1 MNIEKISK
9 IISTV
14 SRVGTVL
21 LGGVIAL
28 FYCIIVD
35 LLNFELFESLVLSAF
50 GFGILL
56 LCIIVSQVM
65 GINEN

>member
-1 MNIEKISK
+1 MNKEKISK

-21 LGGVIAL
+21 IGGVIAL

-35 LLNFELFESLVLSAF
+35 LFNFELFESLVLSAF